1 MKFNMQRNRIWI
13 LDSGFWIGRAFP
25 ARRVGNP
32 LSVIQNPNSRRD
44 EVASCAKKIQNRQGF
59 TLLEIIIVI
68 TILSILTAAAVPM
81 VRNSV
86 KRQREED
93 LRLALRQLRQAI
105 DNYKEFNDRTN
116 GGAIPIEWKTPTGYP
131 KELKI
136 LVEGFIPANVVG
148 TNSAKKRF
156 LRRMPEDP
164 MTGSTDWGQRSYK
177 DDPTSTSSGGDDVF
191 DVYSK
196 SDGTALNGTKYK
208 DW

>member
-1 MKFNMQRNRIWI
+1 MKLSMQRNRFWI
-13 LDSGFWIGRAFP
+13 LDFGFWIGRARTVRFAGTP
-25 ARRVGNP
+25 TP
-32 LSVIQNPNSRRD
+32 VIQNPKSPRD
-44 EVASCAKKIQNRQGF
+44 EVTSHAKKIQNSSGF

-105 DNYKEFNDRTN
+105 DRYKEFNDRSN
-116 GGAIPIEWKTPTGYP
+116 GGAIPIEWKTPSGYP

-136 LVEGFIPANVVG
+136 LVEGFVPANVVG
-148 TNSAKKRF
+148 TNGAKVRF

-164 MTGSTDWGQRSYK
+164 MTGSTEWGQRSYK
-177 DDPTSTSSGGDDVF
+177 DDPTSSSWGGEDVF
-191 DVYSK
+191 DVFSK
-196 SDGTALNGTKYK
+196 SDSTALNGTKYK

>member
-1 MKFNMQRNRIWI
+1 
-13 LDSGFWIGRAFP
+13 
-25 ARRVGNP
+25 
-32 LSVIQNPNSRRD
+32 
-44 EVASCAKKIQNRQGF
+44 
-59 TLLEIIIVI
+59 
-68 TILSILTAAAVPM
+68 M

-105 DNYKEFNDRTN
+105 DRYKEFHDRTN
-116 GGAIPIEWKTPTGYP
+116 GGAIPLEWKTQSGYP

-148 TNSAKKRF
+148 TNGAKVRF

-164 MTGSTDWGQRSYK
+164 LTGSTDWGQRSYK
-177 DDPTSTSSGGDDVF
+177 DEPTSTSWGGDDVF
-191 DVYSK
+191 DVFSK